1 MILNLG
7 FAKDNVRISQDHI
20 FNYMY
25 HPLKNVFLIYYI
37 PDVYILILHVI
48 VYLVEKVPYCSRVEL
63 LTCQKYKDVIF
74 TLKRYA

>member
-1 MILNLG
+1 MTFNLG

-20 FNYMY
+20 FNY
-25 HPLKNVFLIYYI
+25 HPLRNVFFIYYI

-63 LTCQKYKDVIF
+63 LTYQKYKDVIIN
-74 TLKRYA
+74 LKRYA